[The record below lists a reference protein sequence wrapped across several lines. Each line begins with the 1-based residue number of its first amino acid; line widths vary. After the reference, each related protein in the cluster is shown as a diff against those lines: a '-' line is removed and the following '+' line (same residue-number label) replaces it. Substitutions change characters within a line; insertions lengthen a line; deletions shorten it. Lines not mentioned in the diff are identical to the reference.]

1 MLKPKASLADNIPM
15 EEYEIRS
22 SLLSYLA
29 VNVPDSSKIQEEF
42 RIECGRSRI
51 DVAVIDSN
59 LIGYEIKSE
68 KDSFV
73 RFSNQIHAYNRVFDQ
88 INLVCAASH
97 ARFAEEVVPSWW
109 GVIIAERAKNGGV
122 RLITLREAHANPRQ
136 ESFSLASLLCKDEA
150 LAILS
155 SKAHEIPKQA
165 SSHSLREHITR
176 ALPIE
181 QIKNVVTESLLN
193 RRPYNDLE
201 VKTT

>member
-15 EEYEIRS
+15 EEHEIRS

-88 INLVCAASH
+88 INLVCAAPH
-97 ARFAEEVVPSWW
+97 ARLAEEVVPSWW
-109 GVIIAERAKNGGV
+109 GVIIAEREKNGGV
-122 RLITLREAHANPRQ
+122 RLVILREAHANPRQ

-155 SKAHEIPKQA
+155 SKTQDIPKQA
-165 SSHSLREHITR
+165 SSHTLRENIVK

-181 QIKNVVTESLLN
+181 QIKNVVTKSLLS

-201 VKTT
+201 AKTT